1 MLWIAKI
8 LKSLK
13 QLDNA
18 KKIFERSLFE
28 IHAFVATNEIGLS
41 VILSGYNIHAG
52 QNCSQFFMRIQNYMI
67 FFLQANLFENFNILE
82 QNSKRAHDFMSKMLN
97 ICEK

>member
-1 MLWIAKI
+1 M
-8 LKSLK
+8 
-13 QLDNA
+13 
-18 KKIFERSLFE
+18 
-28 IHAFVATNEIGLS
+28 
-41 VILSGYNIHAG
+41 ILSGYNIHAG

-97 ICEK
+97 SRSLITQNLDEAFKRTTNVNFL